1 MVLPYPP
8 CKLHSKVIME
18 EQETACLQITILWI
32 TLPKKER
39 SRIITYRI
47 PNEFDLF
54 PKRCQE
60 WHSSSSLKCSWSSTV
75 IEQTWNMGIGKY
87 AHYQALQP
95 YFVLNCQ
102 SFCSVLSQ
110 DEPSDIY
117 ELARHPL
124 HWPHSVV
131 LFHFTPSFPH
141 DHLRRKATN
150 CGQLA
155 DEFTLQNLVDTAMNT
170 LKGTS
175 VPSRFSELSTLI
187 SNIPR
192 CFSKR
197 SEWLLPAQ
205 CTSGY

>member
-75 IEQTWNMGIGKY
+75 IEQTWNTGIGKY

-102 SFCSVLSQ
+102 SFCSVLSPRWAKWHLWAGQ
-110 DEPSDIY
+110 ASVA
-117 ELARHPL
+117 LATLRRTLPL
-124 HWPHSVV
+124 HALLSARS
-131 LFHFTPSFPH
+131 PSP
-141 DHLRRKATN
+141 
-150 CGQLA
+150 
-155 DEFTLQNLVDTAMNT
+155 
-170 LKGTS
+170 
-175 VPSRFSELSTLI
+175 
-187 SNIPR
+187 
-192 CFSKR
+192 
-197 SEWLLPAQ
+197 
-205 CTSGY
+205 